1 MRESLGLPFQEGGK
15 GVCCS
20 WVLGHWQRRSA
31 GHGRYIRDTHQP
43 RRKSRGGGGGRDG
56 GGWGRE
62 GGGQG
67 EKEEDG
73 ERRRRTGREGGGRG
87 EKEEEEEEDLTL
99 EDLLCARHCFD
110 HF

>member
-1 MRESLGLPFQEGGK
+1 MY
-15 GVCCS
+15 CS
-20 WVLGHWQRRSA
+20 RVLGHWQRRSA
-31 GHGRYIRDTHQP
+31 GHGRYIRDIHQP
-43 RRKSRGGGGGRDG
+43 RRKSRGEEGGGGGR
-56 GGWGRE
+56 E
-62 GGGQG
+62 GGDGG

-73 ERRRRTGREGGGRG
+73 G